1 MISWNGWNGWNHR
14 GFITGVRTFADLQVY
29 IWSLLYVGY
38 IIGDYK
44 YISPIIDIYIYI
56 CILESPIIYIYIQS
70 YRDSNH
76 HYNRKLRLTQN
87 GLVPIS
93 NILLSSA
100 SLKGRSNRT
109 PLSWISLRSQTWVC
123 LEIGYIGYI
132 PQWNSRFMWRKW
144 VFFRVL
150 IQWTQWGTLF
160 SDKPTS
166 QEWTQCEDF
175 TLVLR
180 ATKSKLHWKWTWLS
194 KTWFRSE
201 TYWVRFT

>member
-1 MISWNGWNGWNHR
+1 LEWLEWLESQGLHYRGPNLCRSPSIYLISVICWIYNWRLQIYISNHR
-14 GFITGVRTFADLQVY
+14 
-29 IWSLLYVGY
+29 
-38 IIGDYK
+38 
-44 YISPIIDIYIYI
+44 YIYMYI
-56 CILESPIIYIYIQS
+56 GISNYIYIYIQS

-175 TLVLR
+175 TLVL
-180 ATKSKLHWKWTWLS
+180 LCLQEMVLS
-194 KTWFRSE
+194 LASCMKAMVGPKTTLW
-201 TYWVRFT
+201 

>member
-1 MISWNGWNGWNHR
+1 MSWNVWNGWNLGLHYR
-14 GFITGVRTFADLQVY
+14 GPNLCRSPSIYLISVICWIYNWRLQ
-29 IWSLLYVGY
+29 I
-38 IIGDYK
+38 
-44 YISPIIDIYIYI
+44 YISNHIYIYI
-56 CILESPIIYIYIQS
+56 CILESPIIYIQS

-144 VFFRVL
+144 NLNGFNPMDAMGYTIFRQTH
-150 IQWTQWGTLF
+150 ISRMNSMWRFHTGT
-160 SDKPTS
+160 
-166 QEWTQCEDF
+166 
-175 TLVLR
+175 
-180 ATKSKLHWKWTWLS
+180 
-194 KTWFRSE
+194 
-201 TYWVRFT
+201 